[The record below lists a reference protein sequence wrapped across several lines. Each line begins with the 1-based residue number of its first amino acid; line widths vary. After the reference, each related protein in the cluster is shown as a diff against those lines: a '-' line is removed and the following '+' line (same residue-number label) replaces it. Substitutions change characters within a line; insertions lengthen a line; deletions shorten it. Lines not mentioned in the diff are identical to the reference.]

1 MQQFSQQTFISSKP
15 AVELV
20 DVCCLTQKTVDVDSD
35 VLLLLSWKWFAN
47 DTTVY
52 PTSIPI

>member
-20 DVCCLTQKTVDVDSD
+20 DVCRLTQKTVDVDSD